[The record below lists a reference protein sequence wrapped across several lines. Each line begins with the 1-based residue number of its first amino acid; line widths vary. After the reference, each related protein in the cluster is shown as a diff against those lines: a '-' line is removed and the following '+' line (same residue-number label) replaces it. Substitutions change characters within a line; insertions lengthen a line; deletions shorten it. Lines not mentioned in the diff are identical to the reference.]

1 MHLLNE
7 NRRAIVPGMKKA
19 ARMTINFRPAFGLDD
34 PELEVEI
41 VVAVLRIARLT
52 NCQRYCCTVIGS
64 PSVDVTN
71 AIADRLVIEL
81 NSVLSCAIH

>member
-1 MHLLNE
+1 
-7 NRRAIVPGMKKA
+7 MKKA

-52 NCQRYCCTVIGS
+52 DCQRYCCTVVGS
-64 PSVDVTN
+64 PSADITN
-71 AIADRLVIEL
+71 AIADRLM
-81 NSVLSCAIH
+81 IHLDAMQSIATH